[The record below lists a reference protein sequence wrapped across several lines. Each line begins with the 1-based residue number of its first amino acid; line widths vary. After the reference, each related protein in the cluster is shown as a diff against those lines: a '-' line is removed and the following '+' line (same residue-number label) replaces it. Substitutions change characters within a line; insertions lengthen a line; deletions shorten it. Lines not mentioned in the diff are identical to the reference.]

1 MKRSSILLLCLVACL
16 LIVAPAC
23 TMKTKNNNGV
33 TDNGMEAKNYRNN
46 AINKGMRGYD
56 REMRGYDGN
65 RDYMNQR
72 YTGKN
77 NTMNERVDIAEKA
90 ADSITT
96 IKGVKSANVFVT
108 RNNAYVAALTDTG
121 KDLSKDMEKQIADK
135 VRATDANIHHVYV
148 STNPELMDRMNTY
161 MKDVREGR
169 PVSGFVQEF
178 NDMIMR
184 IFPNDE

>member
-1 MKRSSILLLCLVACL
+1 MKRSSVLLLCLVACL

-33 TDNGMEAKNYRNN
+33 NDNGMEAQNYRNN
-46 AINKGMRGYD
+46 AINKRGYD
-56 REMRGYDGN
+56 KGMRGYDGN
-65 RDYMNQR
+65 RDYMNEN

-77 NTMNERVDIAEKA
+77 NNSMNERVDIAEKA

-96 IKGVKSANVFVT
+96 INGVKSANVFVT
-108 RNNAYVAALTDTG
+108 RNNAYVAALMDTG

-135 VRATDANIHHVYV
+135 VRETDANIHNVYV

-184 IFPNDE
+184 IFPNAE